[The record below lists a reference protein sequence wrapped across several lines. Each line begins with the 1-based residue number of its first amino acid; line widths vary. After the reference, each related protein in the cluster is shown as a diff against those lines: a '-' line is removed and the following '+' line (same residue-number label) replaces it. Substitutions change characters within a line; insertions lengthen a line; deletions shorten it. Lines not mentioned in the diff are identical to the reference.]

1 MDETPSDEQ
10 LQQPQ
15 EQEVDQSQ
23 VESENEILNRIYVGD
38 FNNLPSLASKV
49 VRIFTSSTFTGI
61 CWGESTTLILYEL
74 TQSIFLLFF

>member
-61 CWGESTTLILYEL
+61 C
-74 TQSIFLLFF
+74 

>member
-1 MDETPSDEQ
+1 MDEAPTDEPPQ
-10 LQQPQ
+10 QQEQEQEQQQP
-15 EQEVDQSQ
+15 QEVDQSQ

-61 CWGESTTLILYEL
+61 C
-74 TQSIFLLFF
+74 